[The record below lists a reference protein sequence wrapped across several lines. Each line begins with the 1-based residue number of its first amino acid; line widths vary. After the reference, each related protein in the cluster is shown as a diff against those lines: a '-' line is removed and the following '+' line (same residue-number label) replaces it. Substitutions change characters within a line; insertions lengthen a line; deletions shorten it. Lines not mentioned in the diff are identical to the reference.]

1 MGAHDFKDLM
11 NHYGHKIVVVV
22 YGKREQY
29 GPDPADTV
37 KEACNVAIECETC
50 SEVLLDFD
58 RHPEDEEVTPSEE
71 LLLSLLAVIHRDGGQ
86 YTAEHGLQR
95 SVGTAMAE
103 VLKWIQG
110 PSEELSA
117 EDAGTKLIGRW
128 GKAQDLLDDLLKMVS
143 DPGDLADERWTTGL
157 KQVLQQVK
165 ELVG

>member
-1 MGAHDFKDLM
+1 MGAHDFNDLM

-37 KEACNVAIECETC
+37 KEAVNVAIECETC
-50 SEVLLDFD
+50 CEVLLDYD
-58 RHPEDEEVTPSEE
+58 R
-71 LLLSLLAVIHRDGGQ
+71 
-86 YTAEHGLQR
+86 
-95 SVGTAMAE
+95 
-103 VLKWIQG
+103 
-110 PSEELSA
+110 EELSA
-117 EDAGTKLIGRW
+117 EDAGTKLIERW
-128 GKAQDLLDDLLKMVS
+128 GKARDLLDDLLEMVS